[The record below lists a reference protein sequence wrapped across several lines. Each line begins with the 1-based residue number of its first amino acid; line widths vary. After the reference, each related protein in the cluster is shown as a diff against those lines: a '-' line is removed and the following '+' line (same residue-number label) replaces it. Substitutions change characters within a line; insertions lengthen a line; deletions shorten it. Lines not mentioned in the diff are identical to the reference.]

1 MSTAQH
7 LHQTLIQGQ
16 PGPPGQVGP
25 RGERGV
31 RGTVGPA
38 GPQGPPGPPGPPAPA
53 GITKEEMLVLFKEFK
68 QEVKSMLDDTT
79 AGLRTDI
86 ENLKMEIKKAPY
98 IQEALVRT
106 SHLGISDR
114 QLLTIDI

>member
-1 MSTAQH
+1 MLTMSTAQH

-38 GPQGPPGPPGPPAPA
+38 GPPGPPAPA

-68 QEVKSMLDDTT
+68 QELKSMLDDTT

-114 QLLTIDI
+114 QLLTTDI

>member
-1 MSTAQH
+1 MLTMSTAQH

-53 GITKEEMLVLFKEFK
+53 GITKEEMLVLFTEFK

-79 AGLRTDI
+79 AG
-86 ENLKMEIKKAPY
+86 LKMEIKKAPY

-114 QLLTIDI
+114 QLLATDI